1 MPVPHPTPPFLKQQP
16 SLSGYKGR
24 SWLWLDQL
32 HSFPFLWSIR
42 VFSDFPIWFDKEG
55 NRTTWLW
62 ITFSDVWRKFVCNGR
77 GWGQLRKTWRKES
90 RWCASLWI
98 SSAPLRPSPSL
109 DCQLFLASLSYPN
122 ICSFLHACVLS
133 HFSQVWLFETLWTVA
148 RQAPLFSRQEYWS
161 ELPCPPSPGDL
172 SSPGI
177 KLESFA
183 SPALQA
189 YSLPTEQPGNLPFFK
204 LIQIGCLL
212 FVIERLLNTTHS
224 LTSQSVFSPP
234 VILLKTPNIFPSE
247 HLPEFISMYLF
258 AYLLNVWLPIY
269 RWWKAFLFC
278 LLLSIQH
285 TV

>member
-1 MPVPHPTPPFLKQQP
+1 MAGRIKTSSWWWCPYIFLPLVNQSLLRFSYLVWQRRQQNH
-16 SLSGYKGR
+16 LIVN
-24 SWLWLDQL
+24 
-32 HSFPFLWSIR
+32 HFLWCVEKVCLQWER
-42 VFSDFPIWFDKEG
+42 VRPTQKDMEK
-55 NRTTWLW
+55 R
-62 ITFSDVWRKFVCNGR
+62 VQMVC
-77 GWGQLRKTWRKES
+77 Q
-90 RWCASLWI
+90 
-98 SSAPLRPSPSL
+98 SL
-109 DCQLFLASLSYPN
+109 DLISPLEAFSKPGLSLFLASLSYPN